1 MSSESAGLD
10 QSSAAAARRSRLI
23 GIKLRALV
31 RDHLA
36 DDTVAEPVA
45 FAPGAAL
52 LHEGAAWIYLDEQP
66 ARRLG
71 AALAWAVRAGATG
84 LNLIAEE
91 GTGVLARRAPEFAL
105 PIAVWHADE
114 RALLPAVAE
123 PLLPPAQP
131 PASHAAF
138 RALIVAGGAE
148 PVVEH
153 GVLAGEVEGLEVCRV
168 VDDEF
173 TGEPRLEVGTGAHD
187 REAFAMIH
195 GDVPTV
201 DSLTRIVSAVAERR
215 RLDAPPHP
223 LNRLA
228 RERLLRAAVIASP
241 ELAGA
246 TELAPMAP
254 PVPRQNLKDAVP
266 CVAAGRAADGTSLV
280 VVCSVGVDLD
290 LVPFAADARLAA
302 EAAEP
307 GVRGEGSRLV
317 VITPRRDLVR
327 VTEELVGL
335 MRRRCELRTLD

>member
-1 MSSESAGLD
+1 
-10 QSSAAAARRSRLI
+10 
-23 GIKLRALV
+23 
-31 RDHLA
+31 
-36 DDTVAEPVA
+36 
-45 FAPGAAL
+45 
-52 LHEGAAWIYLDEQP
+52 
-66 ARRLG
+66 
-71 AALAWAVRAGATG
+71 
-84 LNLIAEE
+84 
-91 GTGVLARRAPEFAL
+91 
-105 PIAVWHADE
+105 VWHADE

-123 PLLPPAQP
+123 PFLPPAEP
-131 PASHAAF
+131 PASHLAC
-138 RALIVAGGAE
+138 RDLIVAGGAD

-173 TGEPRLEVGTGAHD
+173 SGEPRLEVGTGAHD

-201 DSLTRIVSAVAERR
+201 ESLARIVAAVAEHR
-215 RLDAPPHP
+215 RLDAPSHP

-246 TELAPMAP
+246 SELTPVAP

-266 CVAAGRAADGTSLV
+266 CVAAGRAPDGAPV
-280 VVCSVGVDLD
+280 VAVCSVGVDLD

-317 VITPRRDLVR
+317 VMTPRRDLVR
-327 VTEELVGL
+327 VTEELAGL